1 MEAKKKQHVVVKPKK
16 IPKTKQKP
24 KEDALSPEVAFL
36 DSVINDTKTSKLI
49 NDIIRQDND
58 ELYIRRLEL
67 IKTYWDHSLKHKL
80 SNNQLQFEDL
90 ATLDEPHMELVPEQH
105 WPYLKKVQDIAR
117 TTAKGLQLA
126 TSDSWPC
133 PSCKGPTQ
141 FREVQLRSGD
151 EGSSFIIHCPK
162 CNKTVI
168 R

>member
-1 MEAKKKQHVVVKPKK
+1 MEAKKKLHVVVKPKK
-16 IPKTKQKP
+16 KPKP
-24 KEDALSPEVAFL
+24 KEEEALSPEVAFL
-36 DSVINDTKTSKLI
+36 DSVITDTNTSKLI
-49 NDIIRQDND
+49 NDILRQDNDND
-58 ELYIRRLEL
+58 ELYMRRLEL
-67 IKTYWDHSLKHKL
+67 VVAYWDHSLKHKL
-80 SNNQLQFEDL
+80 SNNELQFEDL